1 MMIKMLSKM
10 VDVSRID
17 WLEAVSV
24 ENDFRATCVAILP
37 RPGSLE
43 YT

>member
-17 WLEAVSV
+17 GLEAVAV
-24 ENDFRATCVAILP
+24 ENEFRVTCVAILP
-37 RPGSLE
+37 RPGWLE

>member
-10 VDVSRID
+10 VDVSGIIG
-17 WLEAVSV
+17 LEAVSV

-37 RPGSLE
+37 RPGSSE